1 MLFETVKILL
11 HKKIKQVSC
20 YVETQYHFV
29 AVSQSYK
36 NCLALLIYLFERS
49 I

>member
-1 MLFETVKILL
+1 MLFEIVKILL
-11 HKKIKQVSC
+11 YKKQVSC

-29 AVSQSYK
+29 AVSQSDK